1 MTDGIAKWW
10 IGLGRELEIDI
21 ESLEE

>member
-10 IGLGRELEIDI
+10 IGLGRELEKDI
-21 ESLEE
+21 ESPEE

>member
-1 MTDGIAKWW
+1 MTDGVTKWW
-10 IGLGRELEIDI
+10 IGLGRELEDDI

>member
-10 IGLGRELEIDI
+10 IGLGRKLEKDI

>member
-10 IGLGRELEIDI
+10 IGLGRELEKDI